1 MHRTLP
7 ALVALA
13 AAFATAGCTRT
24 PAASASASARHAPPA
39 AVAAGAAVDCVQTSL
54 IEDTRVHGDS
64 TIDFHMRN
72 GVTYRNSLPH
82 SCPNLGFDERFGYK
96 TTTGQL
102 CSIDTITVLPT
113 GSSIPGPTCA
123 LGKFQPVTLAGR

>member
-1 MHRTLP
+1 MSKQ
-7 ALVALA
+7 AQAALA
-13 AAFATAGCTRT
+13 ASLTALALAGCTQA
-24 PAASASASARHAPPA
+24 PAASASARRTPPA
-39 AVAAGAAVDCVQTSL
+39 AVAAGPAEDCVQTSL
-54 IEDTRVHGDS
+54 IDNTRVYGDT

-72 GVTYRNSLPH
+72 GKVYRNVLPH
-82 SCPNLGFDERFGYK
+82 SCPNLGFDERFVYR

-123 LGKFQPVTLAGR
+123 LGKFQPVTISR

>member
-1 MHRTLP
+1 MIA
-7 ALVALA
+7 AL
-13 AAFATAGCTRT
+13 TAGLAGLSVTACTQS
-24 PAASASASARHAPPA
+24 PAASPSTSARHAPPT
-39 AVAAGAAVDCVQTSL
+39 AVAAGPAVDCVQTSL
-54 IEDTRVHGDS
+54 IDNTRVYGDS

-72 GVTYRNSLPH
+72 GVIYRNTLPH

-113 GSSIPGPTCA
+113 GSSIPGPTCG
-123 LGKFQPVTLAGR
+123 LGKFQPVTTSR